1 MNGRDVLPPKPN
13 SAQKT
18 VLIRWQWTSAVVGL
32 TILGLAL
39 RLYHLGSN
47 SYWLDEAI
55 SVLIGRLP
63 VPAILANAACSSHP
77 GLYYLLLHY
86 WLSLGTGE
94 AWARGLSALWGALTV
109 PAIVALGATL
119 FNRRVGLVAGLLLA
133 LAPFHIAYSQE
144 ARMYAQVTC
153 LVVVGLLCFHRA
165 LESGTRHWWLA
176 TGLVVALSVITHLFA
191 FLPLAGMNLYALFYW
206 RERATWTRLLLVDL
220 VMVAVVTPHGL
231 GMLAESQQ
239 QLGGLR
245 PLAGGGRPSLLFPL
259 TTVHLLLVGYSIVPR
274 LMPVAL
280 FGSLAVL
287 AITLWEIWRVFR
299 RQGGGP
305 RPLILLLLVAGITL
319 FGPFGLGLIHPFFLP
334 ERTLMIALPAL
345 VVLIAWGTAGLGRR
359 IPLPILGVGLGLIML
374 LSQWGYY
381 FNPDFQKPPMREAA
395 AFIQQRF
402 ALGDAVLHTSDG
414 SYLPFLVYPHPPE
427 SYLLRGDP
435 DPRKPDEVYELWGGQ
450 LISREGLESQLQRL
464 WLVVALDHSL
474 TFQQDALT
482 WFTSHYVVLEENS
495 VAEIGIYLFNLAVG
509 EPDGDQ

>member
-1 MNGRDVLPPKPN
+1 
-13 SAQKT
+13 
-18 VLIRWQWTSAVVGL
+18 
-32 TILGLAL
+32 
-39 RLYHLGSN
+39 
-47 SYWLDEAI
+47 LDEAI

-176 TGLVVALSVITHLFA
+176 TGLVVALSVTTHLFA
-191 FLPLAGMNLYALFYW
+191 FLPLAGMNLYALFYR

-220 VMVAVVTPHGL
+220 VTVAVVTPHGL

-305 RPLILLLLVAGITL
+305 RPLILLLLVAGITM

-345 VVLIAWGTAGLGRR
+345 VVLIAWGTAGLSRR
-359 IPLPILGVGLGLIML
+359 TPLPILGVGLGLIML

-402 ALGDAVLHTSDG
+402 APGDAVLHTSDG

-450 LISREGLESQLQRL
+450 LIGREGLESQFQRL

-495 VAEIGIYLFNLAVG
+495 VAGIGIYLFNLAVG